1 MKNKVLL
8 LILAGL
14 AGLLLA
20 GCLGQEQDEPPPES
34 VPPEESQAAAEDLEY
49 PVEFF
54 GAALESR
61 PGAVVSLSP
70 ALTEKLHEM
79 GFDDRLE
86 GCSDYD
92 EFRGDKIACG
102 TAQTPDVAAIKEIA
116 PHLLFTEIE
125 LPDDDAQEL
134 RDSGVEIAVIP
145 HAASFTELLGNYQS
159 MAMLMD
165 GKKTGAALG
174 GAYCEV
180 LNERMRALEQN
191 ALGEPKVA
199 VYLAQLDYTMAT
211 GDTLE
216 SELMEKVG
224 FVNIAKE
231 QKGWEYPEDEANAE
245 ADREK
250 FRQIDFIYCDR
261 DSVTMPMME
270 KSEFWRGLNCVLKDY
285 YLYIDSTAFDLQT
298 GRMLD
303 ELERMVGYAN
313 GEVEGGAI
321 QEQQA
326 QDSEG
331 QADEEPE
338 EEPAE

>member
-1 MKNKVLL
+1 MNNKLL
-8 LILAGL
+8 ALFLAGV
-14 AGLLLA
+14 LLLA
-20 GCLGQEQDEPPPES
+20 GCNIGAGEPEEPPPES
-34 VPPEESQAAAEDLEY
+34 VEPEESQAPEPDPEY

-54 GAALESR
+54 GAVLESR
-61 PGAVVSLSP
+61 PGKVVSLSP

-102 TAQTPDVAAIKEIA
+102 TAQTPDIAAIEGIA
-116 PHLLFTEIE
+116 PHILFTEIA
-125 LPDDDAQEL
+125 LPEEDEQEL
-134 RDSGVEIAVIP
+134 RDFGVEIAVIP
-145 HAASFTELLGNYQS
+145 HAANFTELLGNYQS

-180 LNERMRALEQN
+180 LDERMRELEQN
-191 ALGEPKVA
+191 ALEEPKVA

-224 FVNIAKE
+224 FINIAKD
-231 QKGWEYPEDEANAE
+231 QKGWEYPEEDANAE

-250 FRQIDFIYCDR
+250 FRKIDFIYCDR

-313 GEVEGGAI
+313 GDVEGGAI

-326 QDSEG
+326 QE
-331 QADEEPE
+331 DESE

>member
-1 MKNKVLL
+1 
-8 LILAGL
+8 
-14 AGLLLA
+14 
-20 GCLGQEQDEPPPES
+20 
-34 VPPEESQAAAEDLEY
+34 
-49 PVEFF
+49 
-54 GAALESR
+54 
-61 PGAVVSLSP
+61 
-70 ALTEKLHEM
+70 M

-102 TAQTPDVAAIKEIA
+102 TAQTPDIAAIKEIA
-116 PHLLFTEIE
+116 PHLLFTEVD
-125 LPDDDAQEL
+125 LPEDDTQEL
-134 RDSGVEIAVIP
+134 LDSGVEIAVIP
-145 HAASFTELLGNYQS
+145 HAANFTELLGNYQS
-159 MAMLMD
+159 IAMLMD

-180 LNERMRALEQN
+180 LDERMRELEQN
-191 ALGEPKVA
+191 ALAEPKVA

-224 FVNIAKE
+224 FINIAKD
-231 QKGWEYPEDEANAE
+231 QKGWEYPEEAANAE
-245 ADREK
+245 ADRER

-303 ELERMVGYAN
+303 ELERMIGYAN
-313 GEVEGGAI
+313 GDIEGGAI

-326 QDSEG
+326 QEDEPE
-331 QADEEPE
+331 EEPE
-338 EEPAE
+338 EEPAEETE